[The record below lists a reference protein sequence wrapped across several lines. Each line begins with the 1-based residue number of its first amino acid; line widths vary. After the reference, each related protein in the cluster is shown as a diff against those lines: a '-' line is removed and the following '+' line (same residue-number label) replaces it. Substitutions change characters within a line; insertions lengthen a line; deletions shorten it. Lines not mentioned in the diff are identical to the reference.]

1 MAEITQKLVDGA
13 GLQTAMGIMGNY
25 SDNMDRGVVGGY
37 NQSFPLTAAT
47 KGNIYYHKPTNRYYI
62 CINNYSGSSLT
73 NPNSNFE
80 ELSVYTNRQRL
91 DNLSSLFGYEIFS
104 NDADQNTLT
113 DFIIK
118 AMLKYHFAIL
128 DIQGFQKNLIVD
140 CARLSREDIK
150 SKTLGHI
157 IILRAWNAQQT
168 ITISPI
174 ELTSP
179 NGNQIESIKIIGSGG
194 YAILTN
200 QTGSRRMAC
209 FGSSQL

>member
-91 DNLSSLFGYEIFS
+91 DNLSNIAIRNLPFASGNLKHNERAEKII
-104 NDADQNTLT
+104 QT
-113 DFIIK
+113 DFK
-118 AMLKYHFAIL
+118 RIL
-128 DIQGFQKNLIVD
+128 AVYISRTLAYVGIGCSVYEYANVKEIRGGTVILEFENASNITVGIEGSLLVTGLI
-140 CARLSREDIK
+140 
-150 SKTLGHI
+150 
-157 IILRAWNAQQT
+157 
-168 ITISPI
+168 
-174 ELTSP
+174 
-179 NGNQIESIKIIGSGG
+179 
-194 YAILTN
+194 
-200 QTGSRRMAC
+200 
-209 FGSSQL
+209 

>member
-91 DNLSSLFGYEIFS
+91 DNLVKVTGPKNYQSGVW
-104 NDADQNTLT
+104 NDIPYPEKIRSITAIP
-113 DFIIK
+113 IICD
-118 AMLKYHFAIL
+118 YQEEFYFVIL
-128 DIQGFQKNLIVD
+128 NNAKTQFKTF
-140 CARLSREDIK
+140 
-150 SKTLGHI
+150 SKTGDKMSVSVSFVF
-157 IILRAWNAQQT
+157 LRVN
-168 ITISPI
+168 
-174 ELTSP
+174 
-179 NGNQIESIKIIGSGG
+179 
-194 YAILTN
+194 
-200 QTGSRRMAC
+200 
-209 FGSSQL
+209 

>member
-91 DNLSSLFGYEIFS
+91 DNLIRYKRVVVNEDVQIGVV
-104 NDADQNTLT
+104 NTT
-113 DFIIK
+113 K
-118 AMLKYHFAIL
+118 L
-128 DIQGFQKNLIVD
+128 DIPNGYHLAICIVVGGV
-140 CARLSREDIK
+140 AVTKLSSIDHAKAKTYFSYSYEANGTIYY
-150 SKTLGHI
+150 SKTNDDRH
-157 IILRAWNAQQT
+157 RRYAY
-168 ITISPI
+168 
-174 ELTSP
+174 
-179 NGNQIESIKIIGSGG
+179 IIG
-194 YAILTN
+194 ILAHN
-200 QTGSRRMAC
+200 
-209 FGSSQL
+209 